1 MTSTSIDGLNEEQIV
16 DVKLVVDS
24 DSIRL
29 VIEKDVLSTIVTVS
43 CVGMAHQPEV
53 LGPMTSLLEV
63 ILTFSQWK
71 DIEASVSSSIDLES
85 FQMGNE
91 AKKVIYQAFQRSTN
105 SKHTSPNFAKMIE
118 EISHMHQTDDNGS
131 IAGGEAVLQ
140 FIEKYKS
147 SS

>member
-1 MTSTSIDGLNEEQIV
+1 MASLSLEELNAEQTVAITPITESIKD
-16 DVKLVVDS
+16 DVQN
-24 DSIRL
+24 
-29 VIEKDVLSTIVTVS
+29 DVLSTIVTVS
-43 CVGMAHQPEV
+43 CVGMTQPEV
-53 LGPMTSLLEV
+53 IGPMTSLLEI
-63 ILTFSQWK
+63 ILNFSQWQ

-91 AKKVIYQAFQRSTN
+91 AKKVVYEAFRQSTN

-140 FIEKYKS
+140 FIEKYRS
-147 SS
+147 G

>member
-24 DSIRL
+24 IRL

-43 CVGMAHQPEV
+43 CVGVAQPEV

-140 FIEKYKS
+140 FIEKYRVAEAIE
-147 SS
+147 